1 MHGKCRKDGIAK
13 GSFLSISLE
22 APTKDQVAKLYDEV
36 NGFSLASHFYWG
48 LWAMIQAMISDI
60 DFDYM
65 EYAVLRFNEY
75 DKRKEQVLAS
85 LSI

>member
-1 MHGKCRKDGIAK
+1 MQERRNAK
-13 GSFLSISLE
+13 GSSLHVFLE
-22 APTKDQVAKLYDEV
+22 TPTKDQVAKLYDEV

-48 LWAMIQAMISDI
+48 LWAMIQAMVSDI

-65 EYAVLRFNEY
+65 EYAVLRFDEY